1 MHFDMAAILAAMSN
15 RSMDQKTLQASMHLK
30 KISRTTAVPYIVFQW
45 ALGNLPTLPK
55 SLACSACIKWRSPLK
70 HSLSMMLNKQ

>member
-45 ALGNLPTLPK
+45 A
-55 SLACSACIKWRSPLK
+55 ISPLSQNLW
-70 HSLSMMLNKQ
+70 HAQHVLNGGRR